1 MTIGEEAAEKRKQ
14 SHGIPAGSLVGG
26 LIGVA
31 RGSGQADT
39 APRQRLAQ
47 EKLQL
52 GVCATQLALREAL
65 DRVEHLGPDPQ
76 GIGTL
81 TG

>member
-1 MTIGEEAAEKRKQ
+1 MKQ
-14 SHGIPAGSLVGG
+14 RTNANSRMAIPAGSLVGG

-52 GVCATQLALREAL
+52 GVGAAQFALGEPL
-65 DRVEHLGPDPQ
+65 HGVQHFGPDA
-76 GIGTL
+76 
-81 TG
+81 